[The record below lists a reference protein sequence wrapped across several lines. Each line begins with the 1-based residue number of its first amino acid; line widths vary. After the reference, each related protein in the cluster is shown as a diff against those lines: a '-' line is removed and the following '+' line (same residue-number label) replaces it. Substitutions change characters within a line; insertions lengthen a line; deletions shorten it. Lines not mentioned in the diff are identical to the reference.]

1 MATVLIIHQDP
12 LALEHL
18 ADMLGDEGY
27 KTVGAHS
34 VREAVALL
42 GKQHVD
48 LIVLD
53 AESVAKSAQ
62 GHLNFGG
69 LAPVLQAAEDV
80 PVILSTDWLRE
91 DVQEKAEERFADIV
105 WKPVEPSD
113 LLTSARSL
121 VPPR

>member
-18 ADMLGDEGY
+18 ADVLGDEGY

-42 GKQHVD
+42 GAQQVD

-53 AESVAKSAQ
+53 AESVAKSPP
-62 GHLNFGG
+62 GLLNFAA
-69 LAPVLQAAEDV
+69 LAPVVQAAGET

-91 DVQEKAEERFADIV
+91 DVREKAEERFADIV
-105 WKPVEPSD
+105 WKPVEPAD
-113 LLTSARSL
+113 LVTSARAV

>member
-42 GKQHVD
+42 TKQRVE